1 MLLVPAFAG
10 HEGLREAGRTLFS
23 PVCHQKAERC
33 IHVAGAPLPVCAR
46 CLGIY
51 LGAFAMAWALELLP
65 PARRA
70 IRRREATAAWALL
83 VAAGL
88 MGLDVAGRALAFWS
102 HLPASA
108 LTGLAFGAALLGWIE
123 SRCAAVAI
131 GEPSFRTDEEA
142 RRWST

>member
-10 HEGLREAGRTLFS
+10 HDGLREASRALFA

-33 IHVAGAPLPVCAR
+33 IHVAGTPLPVCAR

-70 IRRREATAAWALL
+70 IRRGEGTAARTLL
-83 VAAGL
+83 VATGL

-123 SRCAAVAI
+123 SRSAAVAL
-131 GEPSFRTDEEA
+131 GHAPLRTDEEA
-142 RRWST
+142 RRWIT